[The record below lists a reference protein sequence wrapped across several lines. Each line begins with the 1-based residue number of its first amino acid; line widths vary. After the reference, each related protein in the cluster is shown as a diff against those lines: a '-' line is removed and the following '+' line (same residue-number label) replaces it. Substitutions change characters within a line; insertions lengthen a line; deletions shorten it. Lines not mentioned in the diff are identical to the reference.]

1 MKDKLTELYECNV
14 CKYVTFRRNNMI
26 THKESKRHQNN
37 VKNTFEI
44 SKYVCKL
51 CNYRTNIISH
61 YKRHLKCA
69 KHIEKSKKE
78 NETRNNFSDNLSDV
92 PMVEL
97 EYDNFEEE
105 NKQDKITDEKNEI
118 TTKEIKDGFCM
129 MQGMFYELIKSNKQL
144 INIVQNGTNNIT
156 NNINSNNTNTFNLNF
171 FLNETCKDAINMKEF
186 IESIEVSIMD
196 LKKLGSKGY
205 VEGISSLMIDKLNEL
220 DVTRRPIHSSDV
232 KRETIY
238 VKDDNVWEKN
248 DKEKI
253 TEILWDIT
261 RLETRALEEKYKSE
275 YPKCKT
281 DRDSKEH
288 EEYWR
293 IFYNAMGGKAGDI
306 DNLQKKVIKKVI
318 QNIAIDKTKIY

>member
-1 MKDKLTELYECNV
+1 MEDQKFKCLICNYKSNRKDNYDRHIK
-14 CKYVTFRRNNMI
+14 
-26 THKESKRHQNN
+26 SKRHT
-37 VKNTFEI
+37 KNAANENAKTKI
-44 SKYVCKL
+44 NS
-51 CNYRTNIISH
+51 NYIH
-61 YKRHLKCA
+61 
-69 KHIEKSKKE
+69 EQE
-78 NETRNNFSDNLSDV
+78 
-92 PMVEL
+92 
-97 EYDNFEEE
+97 
-105 NKQDKITDEKNEI
+105 EKN
-118 TTKEIKDGFCM
+118 KEKVEYELKEGFHI
-129 MQGMFYELIKSNKQL
+129 MQESFCELIKGL
-144 INIVQNGTNNIT
+144 QNSTKNIT
-156 NNINSNNTNTFNLNF
+156 NNLNSNNTNTFNINF
-171 FLNETCKDAINMKEF
+171 FLNETCKDAINMKDF
-186 IESIEVSIMD
+186 IESIEVTISD